1 MPDVGVVL
9 QNVQER
15 EKWRRRVALLETALN
30 EVRDRR
36 QRLERRLTRLKRE
49 MSRLNILTRTART
62 AASSVSVRE
71 VIDGRRAPPFNR

>member
-1 MPDVGVVL
+1 VPEIGVVL

-15 EKWRRRVALLETALN
+15 EKWRRRVTLLETALR

-36 QRLERRLTRLKRE
+36 QRLERRLGRLKRE
-49 MSRLNILTRTART
+49 IARLTVVTRAART
-62 AASSVSVRE
+62 TAAPTSVRE